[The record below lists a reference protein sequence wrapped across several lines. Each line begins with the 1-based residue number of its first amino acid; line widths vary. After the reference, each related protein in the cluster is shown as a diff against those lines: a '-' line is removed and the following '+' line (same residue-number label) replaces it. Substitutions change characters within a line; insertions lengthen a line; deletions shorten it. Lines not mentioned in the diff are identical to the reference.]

1 MYCIVML
8 HLGDLLCRQGNGFEE
23 IGKVIWQ
30 ESAEGKK
37 RQKNH
42 YFIPCFSLNTTIHHF
57 REQYGNLA

>member
-8 HLGDLLCRQGNGFEE
+8 HLGDLE

-57 REQYGNLA
+57 REQYGNLT